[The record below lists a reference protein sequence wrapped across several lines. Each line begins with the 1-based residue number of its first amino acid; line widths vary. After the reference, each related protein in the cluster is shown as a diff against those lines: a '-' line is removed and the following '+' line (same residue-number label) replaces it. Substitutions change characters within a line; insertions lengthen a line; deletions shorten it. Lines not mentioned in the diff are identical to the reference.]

1 MAKLTG
7 TGVSGS
13 DIFCTARVKS
23 YPGVAVRPW
32 SAIRPSLAAP
42 AGRPA
47 RVPGA
52 RSPGPRTAATT
63 WPAPSAA
70 PEPRCGTSPCAPLP
84 VVRHPHPRPGPGEP
98 LRCPG
103 GHPAPQPLVGQPG
116 QAEGPGLR
124 PGAGAAQGRGYPL
137 PRLLQRRAGGQG
149 QRNCL
154 PCPARKPPG
163 GPGAPAS
170 GPNGWRT
177 GKPVYNLPGWSW
189 GFTTAIELYGE
200 YDRAV
205 SYVCKYIGKEL
216 APSPNGDGLEPQKIG
231 GRWYYSGGALGRPQ
245 VTYAELDFR
254 QAEQEPG
261 AYRFDLPQAGIS
273 FVQFQFQAK
282 GGENSGEPVEKV
294 AGGQS
299 EVPLVGAVRQPPLLG
314 LRPGLRGARAAARE
328 AALERLFDAMEEQW
342 EQEALDYWL

>member
-23 YPGVAVRPW
+23 YPGGRCEALVCDKAIFGGSGWEARQGSRVKEPRAKDGGHDVARAVRRARAQVRDIALCTPFRW
-32 SAIRPSLAAP
+32 FVTLTID
-42 AGRPA
+42 PA
-47 RVPGA
+47 RVNRYDVREVTRHLNHWLDNQVRRKGLAYVLVPERHKDGA
-52 RSPGPRTAATT
+52 IHFHGFFNDALEARDS
-63 WPAPSAA
+63 
-70 PEPRCGTSPCAPLP
+70 GTVSL
-84 VVRHPHPRPGPGEP
+84 
-98 LRCPG
+98 
-103 GHPAPQPLVGQPG
+103 PG
-116 QAEGPGLR
+116 QKAPRR
-124 PGAGAAQGRGYPL
+124 PRSAR
-137 PRLLQRRAGGQG
+137 QRAKWLEDG
-149 QRNCL
+149 
-154 PCPARKPPG
+154 
-163 GPGAPAS
+163 
-170 GPNGWRT
+170 

-282 GGENSGEPVEKV
+282 GGENSGEPVGKV
-294 AGGQS
+294 TGSQS
-299 EVPLVGAVRQPPLLG
+299 EVPMVGAVRQPPLLG
-314 LRPGLRGARAAARE
+314 LRPGLRGA
-328 AALERLFDAMEEQW
+328 QGGGP
-342 EQEALDYWL
+342 

>member
-1 MAKLTG
+1 MADDLEFWRKSSSDVHHCARLKTYLD
-7 TGVSGS
+7 GS
-13 DIFCTARVKS
+13 SELMVCSKPVFIEAGYESAAKFNHSNRCSNITRTVARDAADKAGAS
-23 YPGVAVRPW
+23 EA
-32 SAIRPSLAAP
+32 SADR
-42 AGRPA
+42 A
-47 RVPGA
+47 R
-52 RSPGPRTAATT
+52 RRAATKVRDIALSNRFRWFVT
-63 WPAPSAA
+63 LTLDRERIDRYDVGVITKKLNQVMDNLVRRRGLAYVLV
-70 PEPRCGTSPCAPLP
+70 PERHKDGAIHFHGFFNDALEARDSGTVSL
-84 VVRHPHPRPGPGEP
+84 
-98 LRCPG
+98 
-103 GHPAPQPLVGQPG
+103 PG
-116 QAEGPGLR
+116 QKAPRR
-124 PGAGAAQGRGYPL
+124 PRSAR
-137 PRLLQRRAGGQG
+137 QRAKWLEDG
-149 QRNCL
+149 
-154 PCPARKPPG
+154 
-163 GPGAPAS
+163 
-170 GPNGWRT
+170 

-245 VTYAELDFR
+245 VTYAELEFR

-299 EVPLVGAVRQPPLLG
+299 QVPLVGAVRQPPLLG
-314 LRPGLRGARAAARE
+314 LRPGLRGA
-328 AALERLFDAMEEQW
+328 QGGGP
-342 EQEALDYWL
+342 